1 MERTHRYNKEGEQQ
15 QQKGRKQRN
24 NPRAVHYVGSTA
36 PTWAGAVRP
45 EAELLMSG
53 AQRLLQ
59 LHAALFICKAKL
71 TSTPLQIHLL
81 REGLGK
87 ANQGREEGRSLCSWQ
102 LRSSCSRGCNVQSLK
117 LLAPLQKE
125 LAASCPSSLPA
136 GNHMPKG
143 TAAPTARLDHLHN
156 TKPDH
161 SHADKNQIITV
172 YFKLSLFFPLSA
184 F

>member
-1 MERTHRYNKEGEQQ
+1 M
-15 QQKGRKQRN
+15 
-24 NPRAVHYVGSTA
+24 HYVGSTA

-59 LHAALFICKAKL
+59 LHAALLICKAKL
-71 TSTPLQIHLL
+71 TSTPLQSHLL

-125 LAASCPSSLPA
+125 LAASCPSSQETTCQREQQLQQR
-136 GNHMPKG
+136 GW
-143 TAAPTARLDHLHN
+143 
-156 TKPDH
+156 
-161 SHADKNQIITV
+161 IICIT
-172 YFKLSLFFPLSA
+172 LSLTTAVQTKTKLLLFILNFRSSFLSLIFRSSQTSSA
-184 F
+184 ITNRIIRPRFV